1 MTAIKT
7 SLKSIDADLNHYRNQ
22 IVGVDK
28 QVPLLDGSFK
38 RYVHLDNA
46 ASTPSLVP
54 VLKKVNQF
62 LEWYSSIHRG
72 SGFKSLLSSWVYDSA
87 HQIVAEFVGAD
98 LESNTVIFTKNASEA
113 LNKLANRFP
122 FSAGSTGKDEPVVLS
137 SVMEHH
143 SNDLPWRRKA
153 KVIHAEVDEKGALD
167 LDDIETK
174 LRNSNGGIQL
184 VAITAASNVTGYVNP
199 IHRIASLAHEYGAK
213 IVVDAAQLVAHRL
226 LEVKPDHDTEHIDFS
241 VFSAHK
247 MYAPF
252 GTGVLIGPKS
262 VFGQGDPEH
271 VGGGTVEL
279 VTKDDVEW
287 TGLPNKEEVGSPNV
301 IGAVALV
308 QAIKTLQEM
317 GMDNITQHENELTQY
332 TIKKLNSI
340 KDLVIYGS
348 DLYDDNRLGVI
359 AFNFKGVHHALV
371 STILSYEAGIGVRH
385 GCFCAHPYIKNLLG
399 ITEEQSK
406 KLKEEIRR
414 SYKANLPGAVRI
426 SFGFYNTQEDV
437 DRLIEALEKISK
449 KEYKG
454 TYKLNPR
461 LGEFIPEDF
470 HFNYRQYFDFS

>member
-1 MTAIKT
+1 MTAVKT
-7 SLKSIDADLNHYRNQ
+7 FLKNIDADLSHYRNQ

-28 QVPLLDGSFK
+28 QVPLLDGSLK
-38 RYVHLDNA
+38 RYVNLDNA
-46 ASTPSLVP
+46 ASTPSLKP
-54 VLKKVNQF
+54 VLARINQF

-72 SGFKSLLSSWVYDSA
+72 SGFKSLLSSWAYDSA
-87 HQIVAEFVGAD
+87 HEIVGEFVGAD

-122 FSAGSTGKDEPVVLS
+122 FKADPVVLS

-153 KVIHAEVDEKGALD
+153 KVIFAEVNKDGALD
-167 LDDIETK
+167 LNALETK
-174 LRNSNGGIQL
+174 LKSGNGKIQL
-184 VAITAASNVTGYVNP
+184 VSLTAASNVTGYVTP
-199 IHRIASLAHEYGAK
+199 IHQIASFAHRYGAR
-213 IVVDAAQLVAHRL
+213 IVVDAAQLVAHRSL
-226 LEVKPDHDTEHIDFS
+226 QVKPDPDPEHIDFL

-262 VFGQGDPEH
+262 VFEQGDPEH

-301 IGAVALV
+301 VGAVALA
-308 QAIKTLQEM
+308 QSIRTLQEI
-317 GMDNITQHENELTQY
+317 GMDIIADHEKELTQY
-332 TIKKLNSI
+332 TIGKLKSI
-340 KDLVIYGS
+340 KDIVIHGS

-359 AFNFKGVHHALV
+359 AFNLNGVHHALV

-399 ITEEQSK
+399 ITEEQAR

-426 SFGFYNTQEDV
+426 SFGFYNTPEDV
-437 DRLIEALEKISK
+437 DRLVEALEKISK

-454 TYKLNPR
+454 SYKLDPR
-461 LGEFIPEDF
+461 LGEYIPEDF
-470 HFNYRQYFDFS
+470 HFNYRQYFDF